1 MSLILFFVA
10 SSQSAVARDVDYPVL
25 IPSPT
30 MARETSRGYNACE
43 SKIVYK
49 CVCLRQNA

>member
-10 SSQSAVARDVDYPVL
+10 SSQSAVARDDYPVL

-49 CVCLRQNA
+49 CVCLKQNA